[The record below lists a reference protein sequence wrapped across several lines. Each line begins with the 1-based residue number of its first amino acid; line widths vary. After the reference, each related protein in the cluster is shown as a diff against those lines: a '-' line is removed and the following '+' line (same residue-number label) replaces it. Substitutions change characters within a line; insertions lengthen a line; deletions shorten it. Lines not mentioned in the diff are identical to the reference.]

1 MPQSPNS
8 AAEPQHQT
16 AILSS
21 ELSRFRPRRT
31 QRYAAINVLLLTWKD
46 TDLEIADE
54 INRLERIFR
63 EHFNYF
69 VWHYHIPSRD
79 PQTQLALRVVQ
90 FINNFGGKDENLI
103 LLYYS
108 GHGGPAKG
116 TECIW
121 SA

>member
-1 MPQSPNS
+1 MSQRPDSV
-8 AAEPQHQT
+8 AGTQHQT
-16 AILSS
+16 ALLSS
-21 ELSRFRPRRT
+21 EISLFRPRRT
-31 QRYAAINVLLLTWKD
+31 QRYAAVNVLMLTWKD
-46 TDLEIADE
+46 NDLEIEDE
-54 INRLERIFR
+54 VIRLERIFR

-90 FINNFGGKDENLI
+90 FINNFGGNDGNLI
-103 LLYYS
+103 LVYYS